1 MIRFLLHRA
10 RTRSLLLA
18 ACETVLMV
26 GAVVLAAILRVG
38 WDDVAGI
45 LVSDNG
51 PARVLLVVA
60 IAQISLYYV
69 DLYDFRVIAD
79 RRELFTRLTQA
90 LASTS
95 FALAVLYYWVPSLM
109 VGRGV
114 FFIAAVLLTS
124 VIVGWRLAFEW
135 VSGRVGPRERL
146 LLVGTSPAAV
156 DLARELFER
165 RHQLGVEIVGFI
177 DPNRENVGKPLLNPG
192 IVGTIEDIPSVVRSR
207 EVDRVVVSL
216 ADARGTLPVDKL
228 LEMKLEGVTFDHLA
242 SVYEEYTGK
251 IAVENLRPSWLI
263 FSAGF
268 RSRYEIDAG
277 PAPRI
282 ASPGL

>member
-1 MIRFLLHRA
+1 
-10 RTRSLLLA
+10 
-18 ACETVLMV
+18 
-26 GAVVLAAILRVG
+26 
-38 WDDVAGI
+38 
-45 LVSDNG
+45 
-51 PARVLLVVA
+51 VLLVVA

-69 DLYDFRVIAD
+69 DLYDFRVVAD

-95 FALAVLYYWVPSLM
+95 FALAVLYFWVPSLM

-114 FFIAAVLLTS
+114 FFIAAVLLTT

-135 VSGRVGPRERL
+135 ISGRVGPRERL

-192 IVGTIEDIPSVVRSR
+192 IVGTIEDIPSVVRSKD
-207 EVDRVVVSL
+207 VDRVVVSL
-216 ADARGTLPVDKL
+216 ADGRGTLPMDKL

-242 SVYEEYTGK
+242 SVYEEYTG
-251 IAVENLRPSWLI
+251 RSPSRTCDR
-263 FSAGF
+263 AG
-268 RSRYEIDAG
+268 
-277 PAPRI
+277 
-282 ASPGL
+282 